1 MAGVSLIAIIAIGL
15 PWADEYQRL
24 RRETAEFDGPQVRL
38 IEARHRQ
45 KQMDQIEKKIS
56 EHLDAAI
63 YGSTTPRNTQ
73 AVREQLID
81 FVRESG
87 GAFAAPRNWN
97 WSNTQVGG
105 ER

>member
-1 MAGVSLIAIIAIGL
+1 
-15 PWADEYQRL
+15 
-24 RRETAEFDGPQVRL
+24 
-38 IEARHRQ
+38 
-45 KQMDQIEKKIS
+45 MDQIEKKIS